1 MKIFADFHN
10 WSLRK
15 KLIVQIILLM
25 IVALGAVSF
34 YVERTYELAKQ
45 EYVDRGQLLAE
56 MLAMQCAYDM
66 VMQDTKAL
74 ESRVLPLAS
83 QKKILAASFLDA
95 NGQPIAG
102 VNEHLLPDVQK
113 IITNDTNSG
122 WVKLANG
129 KESLLFV
136 RAVENPASHKS
147 VGYAIVA
154 VPTDGLSTYRSQ
166 ALLFFFFGLFFL
178 IVLALGAHY
187 YLRKVVLIP
196 LEKMGKVVEAF
207 GEGNLDVTL
216 DLDTNDEIGKLARN
230 INLMIESRR
239 RTIEEIRR
247 RTLQA
252 EEAQRKAEEM
262 RREAIREREYLENQF
277 ARIAAVIA
285 AVQKGDF
292 TVRLEAERND
302 AVGDLIEKINS
313 MISDLN
319 TLIGEAYYASQAASE
334 ASHKI
339 SASAD
344 SLADLA
350 NAQEDQ
356 TKETATAV
364 EEMSKTILE
373 SSRNANEAA
382 EMAKRAAQIAS
393 EGENVFRATIQGMH
407 KIANVVRQAAER
419 VVALGQSSSQIGEIV
434 EVISEIADQTNL
446 LALNAA
452 IEAARAGEQGRGFAV
467 VADEVRKLA
476 ERTAS
481 ATKEI
486 AEMIGKIQVETNAVV
501 RSMEEGNAEVETN
514 MSLADNASAS
524 MAEIT
529 SSVEGIVNMIGHIAT
544 ATQEQS
550 AVSEQIAKNVE
561 NISQSSTKVTNASKD
576 LAATAENLDR
586 LTQHLQQLI
595 ARFQVRQQ
603 GTSHHVREHSQ
614 DEVSISLN

>member
-1 MKIFADFHN
+1 MAFTNFHA
-10 WSLRK
+10 WTLRK
-15 KLIVQIILLM
+15 KLVVLIALLM
-25 IVALGAVSF
+25 IIALGAVVF
-34 YVERTYELAKQ
+34 YSDRTYQLARR
-45 EYVDRGQLLAE
+45 EYIDRGQLLTE
-56 MLAMQCAYDM
+56 MLAMECAYDM

-74 ESRVLPLAS
+74 ADRVTPLAA
-83 QKKILAASFLDA
+83 KGKIIAAAFLDA
-95 NGQPIAG
+95 NGQQISG
-102 VNEHLLPDVQK
+102 VNEHLFPDFRWISGKNHAWSWTKLTDGQK
-113 IITNDTNSG
+113 
-122 WVKLANG
+122 
-129 KESLLFV
+129 SLIFM
-136 RAVENPASHKS
+136 RAVVNPTTNKR
-147 VGYAIVA
+147 VGYAVVA
-154 VPTDGLSTYRSQ
+154 VPTAGLKDYRNQ
-166 ALLFFFFGLFFL
+166 ALLFLFSGLIFL
-178 IVLALGAHY
+178 LILAFGAHY
-187 YLRKVVLIP
+187 YMRKVVLEP
-196 LEKMGKVVEAF
+196 LEKMGEVVEAF
-207 GEGNLDVTL
+207 GEGNLDVSL
-216 DLDTNDEIGKLARN
+216 DLDGEDEIGKLARN

-239 RTIEEIRR
+239 RALEEIHR

-262 RREAIREREYLENQF
+262 RRQALREQKYLEDQF
-277 ARIAAVIA
+277 ARISAVIA

-292 TVRLEAERND
+292 TRRLEAERDD
-302 AVGDLIEKINS
+302 AVGELMEKINS
-313 MISDLN
+313 MISDLS

-373 SSRNANEAA
+373 SSRNANKAA
-382 EMAKRAAQIAS
+382 EMAKRAAEIAG
-393 EGENVFRATIQGMH
+393 EGEKVFRATIEGMH
-407 KIANVVRQAAER
+407 KIASVVRQAAER
-419 VVALGQSSSQIGEIV
+419 VVALGRSSKQIGEIV

-486 AEMIGKIQVETNAVV
+486 AEMIGKIQVETEAVV
-501 RSMEEGNAEVETN
+501 RSMEEGNTEVESN
-514 MSLADNASAS
+514 MNLADNASAS

-529 SSVEGIVNMIGHIAT
+529 SSVEKIVDMIGHIAT

-561 NISQSSTKVTNASKD
+561 NISRSSTEVTNASKD
-576 LAATAENLDR
+576 LAATAEKLDR

-595 ARFQVRQQ
+595 ARFQVREQEAAAA
-603 GTSHHVREHSQ
+603 SVEHTHNTTT
-614 DEVSISLN
+614 ISLN